1 MSSSVLRVISF
12 IFRNRSYVFCSVIIF
27 STAALDAQFDT
38 AIVPHRYIVV
48 YRNATIP
55 GDAEARA
62 HAAGTR
68 LIHRNERFGMA
79 IIAAPSN
86 SGIPDAT
93 DDAQFMQRL
102 AAQPNVDYVLHD
114 RTVAA
119 SHLTLRPQIDSS
131 FTVVLGPIRVH
142 PIGPAF
148 GHDPETPLTPIDPPA
163 PNPDTY
169 YNSPQG
175 WAVRQVGGYGNN
187 VPGGPAHG
195 PWDTTTG
202 KGVRIAI
209 LDSGIDAT
217 HPDLAPNLA
226 LNITEINQDPQTGL
240 PSPCDDGSPQ
250 DQTGHGT
257 WTASLAAAA
266 QGPGTGETI
275 GVAPSA
281 TLLNIKVL
289 QRMPDSALGGVG
301 ASSTAVQCSSGQA
314 TGLLSWL
321 LQGIE
326 DAMSNKA
333 DIISMSL
340 GTTIDLST
348 GEGAGL
354 QAAFDRVTYAASQAG
369 IILIA
374 AAGNDGYDL
383 SNPRYIELP
392 AQARDVL
399 AMVASTNPDC
409 AQNTTAGAVC
419 APGTTALAYYSNFG
433 APLNALAAPGGSYPA
448 GSDTGV
454 TGWIRGACSDGVP
467 GTTDGLP
474 SDPTHSYGC
483 FNLGHTPYVQAM
495 GTSASTPLAA
505 GVAALLRAAHPE
517 WSASTVIAAIRS
529 SAVPA
534 PNLPV
539 PQINAATALNTH

>member
-1 MSSSVLRVISF
+1 MSSSALRVISL
-12 IFRNRSYVFCSVIIF
+12 ILRSRSYVFSSLIIF
-27 STAALDAQFDT
+27 STATSGAQLDT
-38 AIVPHRYIVV
+38 AIVPHRYIVL

-62 HAAGTR
+62 HAAGAH

-79 IIAAPSN
+79 IIAAPAS
-86 SGIPDAT
+86 STSSLTA
-93 DDAQFMQRL
+93 DDAETMQRL

-119 SHLTLRPQIDSS
+119 SRLTLRPQIDPS
-131 FTVVLGPIRVH
+131 FTVVLGPFKVH
-142 PIGPAF
+142 PIGPVF
-148 GHDPETPLTPIDPPA
+148 GHAPENPLTPIVFPA
-163 PNPDTY
+163 PDPDTY

-209 LDSGIDAT
+209 LDSGIDGT
-217 HPDLAPNLA
+217 HPDIAPNLA

-289 QRMPDSALGGVG
+289 QRMPDTALGGAG
-301 ASSTAVQCSSGQA
+301 ATSTSIQCSSGQA

-326 DAMSNKA
+326 DAMSNNA

-340 GTTIDLST
+340 GTTVDLTT

-383 SNPRYIELP
+383 TNPRYIELP

-399 AMVASTNPDC
+399 AIVASTNPDC
-409 AQNTTAGAVC
+409 AQNTAAGAVC
-419 APGTTALAYYSNFG
+419 TPGTIDLAYYSNFG

-448 GSDTGV
+448 GSDTAI
-454 TGWIRGACSDGVP
+454 TGWVRGACSDGIP

-505 GVAALLRAAHPE
+505 GVAALLRSAHPD
-517 WSASTVIAAIRS
+517 WSASTVIAAMRS

-539 PQINAATALNTH
+539 PQINAAAALGIH